1 MRSRAHHPLSIA
13 GLYASWNSVAPIKT
27 SNKASNMN
35 RRGACKLF
43 DFLAKFIGSALSERA
58 PSTLFKTP
66 PIHRNE
72 PYYFVTL
79 PMEADGCA
87 LQAKPKDPPFKNRRS
102 EAKTF
107 AETPC
112 LRM

>member
-1 MRSRAHHPLSIA
+1 LEQRCPDQKHPTGRPTFRPTFRPTQTGAELLSCLI
-13 GLYASWNSVAPIKT
+13 
-27 SNKASNMN
+27 
-35 RRGACKLF
+35 F
-43 DFLAKFIGSALSERA
+43 FAKFLGSALSGRA
-58 PSTLFKTP
+58 PSTVVETL

-79 PMEADGCA
+79 PMEVDGRA
-87 LQAKPKDPPFKNRRS
+87 QGQAQRPTVQEPGS